1 MHKQNNYITKKTKHI
16 IVFLTSLI
24 YTICPEVLW
33 THSQCS
39 DYLNNLDISCDK
51 IIKNENGD
59 EICENLKY
67 PDINA
72 PIECFNKIYKLQVTV
87 NDSNKPNKRP
97 IVLFMKYNDKS
108 KESNKNEENLDLN
121 KKVEGCLKNYIIY
134 SQKCLNEK
142 YYENEEYCK
151 ELEKIKDL
159 NFCKST
165 VDEITKKLR
174 DKIKFEFK
182 DELSVDFS
190 SVNFQFDNDNNYY
203 PFEIDYEVFEKKV
216 EDKDYIGNNQNEE
229 HENELDEY
237 NNNSG
242 KDCIEYGLTSLKDNI
257 IVCTKYE

>member
-1 MHKQNNYITKKTKHI
+1 MHKQNNYLTKKTKYI
-16 IVFLTSLI
+16 IVFLMSLI
-24 YTICPEVLW
+24 YAICPEVLW

-72 PIECFNKIYKLQVTV
+72 PIECFNKIYTLQVTV

-108 KESNKNEENLDLN
+108 TESNKNEENLDLN
-121 KKVEGCLKNYIIY
+121 KKVEECIKNYIIY
-134 SQKCLNEK
+134 SQKCLNGK
-142 YYENEEYCK
+142 YYENKEYCK

-159 NFCKST
+159 NFCKSA
-165 VDEITKKLR
+165 VDEIAKKLP
-174 DKIKFEFK
+174 DNIQFELK
-182 DELSVDFS
+182 DEFSMDF
-190 SVNFQFDNDNNYY
+190 VNFQFDNDNNYY

>member
-1 MHKQNNYITKKTKHI
+1 MKKQNYYITKKTDHI
-16 IVFLTSLI
+16 IVFLISLI
-24 YTICPEVLW
+24 YAICPEARW

-39 DYLNNLDISCDK
+39 DYLNSLNFSCDK
-51 IIKNENGD
+51 IIKNEKGN

-72 PIECFNKIYKLQVTV
+72 PKECFNKIYTLPVTI
-87 NDSNKPNKRP
+87 NNSDKPIKRH
-97 IVLFMKYNDKS
+97 IVLYMKYNDKS
-108 KESNKNEENLDLN
+108 KELNKNEEILDLN
-121 KKVEGCLKNYIIY
+121 KKVEECLKNFIKY

-165 VDEITKKLR
+165 VDEIAKKLR
-174 DKIKFEFK
+174 DKIQFELK
-182 DELSVDFS
+182 DEFSMDFGG
-190 SVNFQFDNDNNYY
+190 VNFQFDNDNNYY
-203 PFEIDYEVFEKKV
+203 PFEIDYEDFEKKV
-216 EDKDYIGNNQNEE
+216 EDKDCIGSNKNEE

-242 KDCIEYGLTSLKDNI
+242 KDCVEYGLTSLKDNI